1 MADPPS
7 LFPLYTEQIT
17 SGTIGG
23 GTVLAD
29 NIIVIVEQGP
39 EIVLDVEDET

>member
-7 LFPLYTEQIT
+7 LFPLYTEQIEP
-17 SGTIGG
+17 GTGGG

-29 NIIVIVEQGP
+29 NIIVIVDNGP
-39 EIVLDVEDET
+39 EIVLDVEDQ